1 MFSWKARTRQKVLQ
15 SFIEGGQRPVTAAPR
30 FGAWQFVTWLALRGQ
45 CMWGRCVD
53 AIVDQLILGRFLADP
68 GRLLADIV
76 TMQFRCREFWR
87 CSLVL
92 DFCCGCYGGLF
103 TWFLNGFL
111 MKKWGAKT
119 SNPSQIDQNWGQEH
133 SKNDP
138 GSKTFWVPPNTRYI
152 GLEIWDLWHHLVDF
166 GAI

>member
-1 MFSWKARTRQKVLQ
+1 MAWWYVGDLSSLISECAMRREHRRPPILKLGVLVHA
-15 SFIEGGQRPVTAAPR
+15 FVAAVGVFAKR
-30 FGAWQFVTWLALRGQ
+30 R
-45 CMWGRCVD
+45 
-53 AIVDQLILGRFLADP
+53 
-68 GRLLADIV
+68 IV

-103 TWFLNGFL
+103 ILFLNGFL

-119 SNPSQIDQNWGQEH
+119 SNPSQIDQNWGQER

-138 GSKTFWVPPNTRYI
+138 GSKTFWVPPNTRYV
-152 GLEIWDLWHHLVDF
+152 GLEIWDLWHHLADF
-166 GAI
+166 GAILDPIGFRRGRKIDHFWTKIKK